1 MTGRPN
7 ETERDLA
14 IAISGQLRDCAGWDG
29 DRISQDRKRALNYYF
44 QRPRGDEIR
53 GRSNVVA
60 GDVSAMVEANLAQML
75 DSFTSD
81 NIAEF
86 TANGPADDDQAIL
99 ESFAVVQ
106 FVMRDNNGYNEL
118 GTAIKDALLLR
129 NGWVKTWSEESVE
142 VETVNLEN
150 ATAETIAAMREQP
163 GIEAELLAFDADEQ
177 TATVRVSAT
186 KKEFRSEAV
195 DPANILYPRQWN
207 KIGTQEIPFIA
218 ERHIEARSKLIER
231 GFPKA
236 KVSRLK
242 SWQFDTKTDSNA
254 RDVGEEPSLRNSID
268 KSTDLI
274 EWFETYPLVDS
285 GDGTSERRRIAM
297 AGTRAQSLLENEPT
311 SLVPYSTGSPFINA
325 HRMTGISLFDK
336 LRQTQDL
343 NTGLQRALLDNVN
356 TNNKNRTA
364 YLDGKVN
371 TDDLADGRPNGN
383 VRVKASVGDV
393 RTALHAFNVP
403 DISGG
408 ILANL
413 DYQRSVRT
421 ELGGAS
427 LEMASGQMQMAGGR
441 IGSEGVDRA
450 FSVMEQLASHMTKNL
465 ATSLVRNVFL
475 TAHETLRQN
484 FDVPVNVKINGRWES
499 PIPSEWQRRTRVVVK
514 VGMSPGERSRKV
526 GALAQVVQSQFE
538 LAQNDMD
545 DVLVNIDG
553 FYRALTDWGR
563 ASEIP
568 NPEQYFLDP
577 STDESKAALES
588 KEKGKAAAQQKSEAL
603 MSQAVGLEQLK
614 QAFDKYRHDSELQF
628 KYFAEVLGAE
638 VEEAKIVG
646 KATTDLVGQTK
657 FGNNGAN
664 GNDESENEP
673 GSIDG

>member
-1 MTGRPN
+1 MTRKASQ
-7 ETERDLA
+7 TERELA
-14 IAISGQLRDCAGWDG
+14 VAISGQLRDCAGWDG
-29 DRISQDRKRALNYYF
+29 DRISQDRKRALDYYY

-60 GDVSAMVEANLAQML
+60 GDLSAMVEANLAQML
-75 DSFTSD
+75 DSFSSD

-86 TANGPADDDQAIL
+86 TANGPSDDDQAQL

-129 NGWVKTWSEESVE
+129 NGWVKTWADETVE
-142 VETVNLEN
+142 VETLNLEN
-150 ATAETIAAMREQP
+150 ADAETIAALRETP
-163 GIEAELLAFDADEQ
+163 GIEAELLEFDGDAQ
-177 TATVRVSAT
+177 TATVRVTAT
-186 KKEFRSEAV
+186 TKTFRSEAI
-195 DPANILYPRQWN
+195 DPANILYPRQWH

-218 ERHIEARSKLIER
+218 ERHIEPRSKLLER

-242 SWQFDTKTDSNA
+242 KWQMDTKVDAIA
-254 RDVGEEPSLRNSID
+254 RDVGEDTSLRNSID
-268 KSTDLI
+268 SSTDLI

-285 GDGTSERRRIAM
+285 GDGTSERRRISV
-297 AGTRAQSLLENEPT
+297 AGTNAQSLLENEPV

-413 DYQRSVRT
+413 DYQRQVRT

-465 ATSLVRNVFL
+465 ATSMVRNLFL
-475 TAHETLRQN
+475 LAHETLRQN
-484 FDVPVNVKINGRWES
+484 FDIPVDVKINGRWES
-499 PIPSEWQRRTRVVVK
+499 PVPSEWARRTRVAVK
-514 VGMSPGERSRKV
+514 IGMSPGERQRKV
-526 GALAQVVQSQFE
+526 AALSQVVQSQFE

-563 ASEIP
+563 AAEVP

-577 STDESKAALES
+577 STDESKKALE
-588 KEKGKAAAQQKSEAL
+588 GKQQAANAQQQKSEAL

-646 KATTDLVGQTK
+646 SATTDLVKQTK
-657 FGNNGAN
+657 FNNNGAN
-664 GNDESENEP
+664 QNGSEDDTRP
-673 GSIDG
+673 VD